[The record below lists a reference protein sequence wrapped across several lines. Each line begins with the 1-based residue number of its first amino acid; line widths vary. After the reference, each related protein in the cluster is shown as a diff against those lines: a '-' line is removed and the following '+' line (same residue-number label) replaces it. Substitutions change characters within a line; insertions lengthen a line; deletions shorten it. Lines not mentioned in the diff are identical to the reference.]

1 MQNKKFK
8 VIEEDRSW
16 SDFKTRFKQLM
27 DSHGYNL
34 TDTARMLNISLT
46 SISRYF
52 KDRGPDILTL
62 WRIADKFNVT
72 IDWLV
77 GRTNEVTNT
86 LPPQAQKIAE
96 KYVAATDSDQLVIDT
111 ILQKYDI

>member
-1 MQNKKFK
+1 MQNKRFK
-8 VIEEDRSW
+8 EIEEDRSW
-16 SDFKTRFKQLM
+16 VDFQTRFKQLM

-34 TDTARMLNISLT
+34 TDTSRLLNISLT

-52 KDRGPDILTL
+52 KDRGPDILVL

-77 GRTNEVTNT
+77 GRSNEITNT
-86 LPPQAQKIAE
+86 LPPKATEIAE
-96 KYVAATDSDQLVIDT
+96 KYAAATPSDQLVIDT
-111 ILQKYDI
+111 ILQKYDL

>member
-1 MQNKKFK
+1 MQNKRFK

-16 SDFKTRFKQLM
+16 KDFQSRFRQLM

-34 TDTARMLNISLT
+34 TDTANLLNISLT

-52 KDRGPDILTL
+52 KDRGPDILVL

-77 GRTNEVTNT
+77 GRSNETANT
-86 LPPQAQKIAE
+86 LPTKAIEIAN
-96 KYVAATDSDQLVIDT
+96 KYSVATEDDQLVIDT
-111 ILQKYDI
+111 ILKKYDI

>member
-1 MQNKKFK
+1 MPNKRFK
-8 VIEEDRSW
+8 IIEEDRSW
-16 SDFKTRFKQLM
+16 RDFQIRFKQLM

-34 TDTARMLNISLT
+34 TDTAKLLNISLT

-52 KDRGPDILTL
+52 KDRSPDIITL

-77 GRTNEVTNT
+77 GRSNDTVST
-86 LPPQAQKIAE
+86 LPPKAQKFAE
-96 KYVAATDSDQLVIDT
+96 KYSAATESDQLVIDT